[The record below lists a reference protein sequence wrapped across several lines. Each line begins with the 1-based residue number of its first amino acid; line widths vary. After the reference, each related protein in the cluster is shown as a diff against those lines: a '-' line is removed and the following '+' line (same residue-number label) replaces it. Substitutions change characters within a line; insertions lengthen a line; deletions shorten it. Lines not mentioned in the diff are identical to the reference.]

1 MHSDIFS
8 RIKWNWMFFGFFFP
22 SSRFCSTFVFWKPAK
37 NPTLPLGFFSFF
49 LSIRWDSI
57 KTFFFIYPV
66 DSPNA
71 VTSFPHF
78 PFNSHFPFLGVSS
91 HFVGLA
97 LHLHLCH
104 STPFFPPSVQRWQ
117 FDWVFFT
124 ELLLV
129 LQFHSLSYLTCCRAK
144 PGTVH
149 YLLQKKKKI
158 YINK

>member
-1 MHSDIFS
+1 
-8 RIKWNWMFFGFFFP
+8 MFFVL
-22 SSRFCSTFVFWKPAK
+22 FCFHPVDFAQPLFSGSEPK

-49 LSIRWDSI
+49 LSIRWDST
-57 KTFFFIYPV
+57 KTFFFFIYPV
-66 DSPNA
+66 DPPNA

-117 FDWVFFT
+117 FGWAFFT

-129 LQFHSLSYLTCCRAK
+129 LQFHSL
-144 PGTVH
+144 
-149 YLLQKKKKI
+149 LLDMLSCQAWNCSLSSPKKKKNL
-158 YINK
+158 YK